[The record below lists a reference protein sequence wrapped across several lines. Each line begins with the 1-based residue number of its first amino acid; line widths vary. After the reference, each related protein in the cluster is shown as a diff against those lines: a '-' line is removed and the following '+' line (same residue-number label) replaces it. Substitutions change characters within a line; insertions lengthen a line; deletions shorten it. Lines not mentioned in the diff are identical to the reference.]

1 MIKQLIIALLILTGT
16 ACGVKNS
23 KNRDNVKA
31 TLPEMALINNAG
43 EAIELSSF
51 KGKKVFVNLWATWC
65 PPCVAEMPSIQAL
78 YEQANIE
85 NAEFVLIS
93 FDKKFETAQR
103 WVVQK
108 NISVPIYAAT
118 SELPEI
124 FQVNGIPTTFIFDEN
139 GELIFRHV
147 GTEDYSR
154 AKFINLLSS
163 R

>member
-1 MIKQLIIALLILTGT
+1 MIKHLILAFLILSGI
-16 ACGVKNS
+16 ACGVKNQ
-23 KNRDNVKA
+23 KNKDNAKA
-31 TLPEMALINNAG
+31 ALPPMSLLNTAG
-43 EAIELSSF
+43 EQVELSSF

-78 YEQANIE
+78 YDKANNE
-85 NAEFVLIS
+85 NAEFILIS

-103 WVVQK
+103 WVLQK
-108 NISVPIYAAT
+108 NISVPIYTAA

-147 GTEDYSR
+147 GSEDYSSS
-154 AKFINLLSS
+154 KFLNMLSKN
-163 R
+163 